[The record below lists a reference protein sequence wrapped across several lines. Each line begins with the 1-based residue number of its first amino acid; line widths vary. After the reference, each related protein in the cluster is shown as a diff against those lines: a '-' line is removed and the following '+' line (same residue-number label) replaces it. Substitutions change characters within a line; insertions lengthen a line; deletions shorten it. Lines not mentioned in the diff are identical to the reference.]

1 MDKERIIRLLKEI
14 KDLVNDLQNIIDI
27 PLEFFLSDIRNRYS
41 VRHLIVEIVEVA
53 SNIGLIILREKFGV
67 REVMGYSDIF
77 RRLSDYAVLDEST
90 GKDMERLAKLRNLII
105 HRYWEIDDA
114 RIYIE
119 AKDKGINIIRNFMV
133 EVEKYVSRN

>member
-1 MDKERIIRLLKEI
+1 MDKERIIKLLKEI
-14 KDLVNDLQNIIDI
+14 KDLVNDLQDIIDI
-27 PLEFFLSDIRNRYS
+27 PLEVFLSDIRNRYS

-53 SNIGLIILREKFGV
+53 SNIGLIILREKFSV

-77 RRLSDYAVLDEST
+77 KRLSDYAVLDEST

-133 EVEKYVSRN
+133 EVEKYVSRR